1 MNKIK
6 HCTHFQNGDMSFWIC
21 ISKKKKRF
29 VCIHIF
35 TIAQS
40 TVRPDFN
47 IGDVIHFSDD
57 KKTLYDEQ
65 RLLNTT
71 NQQFPSKNI
80 CDLEWKGLKSNCR

>member
-1 MNKIK
+1 M
-6 HCTHFQNGDMSFWIC
+6 
-21 ISKKKKRF
+21 
-29 VCIHIF
+29 CIHIF

-47 IGDVIHFSDD
+47 IGDLIHFSDD

-71 NQQFPSKNI
+71 NQQFSSKNI
-80 CDLEWKGLKSNCR
+80 CDLE